1 MKDPSRTPPKTDD
14 FSRIVDPD
22 TGAMVVKV
30 LPGFLYVTAT
40 DESISTVL
48 GSCVAACLRDPVAGV
63 GGLNHYMLPE
73 PGRGRTPD
81 ADSRNRFG
89 TYALENLVNQ
99 IVRMGGQERRLEVKL
114 FGGAKVIDVTMDVG
128 ARNVDFALAWF
139 DAAGIPISS
148 MDVRNT
154 YARKIVY
161 APASGRVRMR
171 KLSRMYD
178 SYVVHQEQDL
188 LNEITS

>member
-22 TGAMVVKV
+22 TGAVVVKV

-81 ADSRNRFG
+81 ADSKNRFG
-89 TYALENLVNQ
+89 AYALENLVNQ

-188 LNEITS
+188 LNEITG